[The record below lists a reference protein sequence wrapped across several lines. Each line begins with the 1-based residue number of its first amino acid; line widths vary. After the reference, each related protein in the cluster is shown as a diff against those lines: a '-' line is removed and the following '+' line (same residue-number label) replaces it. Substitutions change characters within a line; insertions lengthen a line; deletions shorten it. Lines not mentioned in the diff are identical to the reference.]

1 MATSSIGHVRHVMS
15 HIIASQPGSVLDVG
29 VGFGRWGFL
38 CREMLDVFP
47 GRVRK
52 EQWRARIEG
61 VEIYAP
67 YVQEHQR
74 YLYDAIHIGDAKDV
88 LPSLGIFDIVIIGDM
103 LEHLSKDD
111 GWGLF
116 HAAMGK
122 ANIGVILN
130 LPMGKE
136 WLRETE
142 SENKHEDHLSWW
154 ILDEFADYRPDT
166 YLTKLGG
173 LDHASMFIKSGDYR
187 YARLLEEGESA
198 EAAGDTRAAVRC
210 YAEAAALLPA
220 REEAYCSLANVHLG
234 ANAYHEALQTLTALT
249 AACPAYLAG
258 RLMLANLQSA
268 LGQKEAARKN
278 LAMLLGGPAI
288 SGDIADAA
296 RAALAQLEQRGV

>member
-15 HIIASQPGSVLDVG
+15 HIIANQPQSVLDVG

-61 VEIYAP
+61 IEIFKP
-67 YVQEHQR
+67 YLQDHQR
-74 YLYDAIHIGDAKDV
+74 HIYDAIHIGDARDA
-88 LPSLGIFDIVIIGDM
+88 LPSLGMFDIVIIGDM

-122 ANIGVILN
+122 ANIGLILN

-136 WLRETE
+136 WLRETN

-154 ILDEFADYRPDT
+154 RLDEFADYRPDT

-173 LDHASMFIKSGDYR
+173 LDHASMFIKSRDYG

-198 EAAGDTRAAVRC
+198 ETAGDARAALRC
-210 YAEAAALLPA
+210 YNEAVASLPG

-234 ANAYHEALQTLTALT
+234 ANAYNDALQALTALT
-249 AACPAYLAG
+249 AACPAYSAG
-258 RLMLANLQSA
+258 RLILANLQSA

-278 LAMLLGGPAI
+278 LVILLGGPSI
-288 SGDIADAA
+288 SDDIASAA
-296 RAALAQLEQRGV
+296 RSALSRLEQS